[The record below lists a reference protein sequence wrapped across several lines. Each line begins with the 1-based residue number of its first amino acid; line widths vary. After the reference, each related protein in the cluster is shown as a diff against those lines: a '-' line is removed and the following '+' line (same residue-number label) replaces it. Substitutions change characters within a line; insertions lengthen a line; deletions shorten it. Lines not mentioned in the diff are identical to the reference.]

1 MPDTP
6 DALRGAAE
14 SATTKTSEGVQKAV
28 SAAMGKAQEFTS
40 TAAQKAG
47 DLAAAAGKR
56 VDDAT
61 SALGERARSAASAI
75 RDRGPR
81 EGMLGGAT
89 GRVADSLES
98 AGSYL
103 QEEGLAGM
111 AGDLAALIR
120 RNPIGS
126 MFVGIGIGYM
136 LARLLRR

>member
-1 MPDTP
+1 MADTP
-6 DALRGAAE
+6 DALRGGLE
-14 SATTKTSEGVQKAV
+14 SGASKASEGVQKAA

-40 TAAQKAG
+40 AAAQKAS

-61 SALGERARSAASAI
+61 SALGERAKSAAHAI
-75 RDRGPR
+75 RDRGPQQ
-81 EGMLGGAT
+81 GMLGSAT

-111 AGDLAALIR
+111 AGDVAALIR

-136 LARLLRR
+136 LARILRR